1 MTNALEQ
8 SLPWPNANS
17 LEDETTAETTSG
29 TKEATKWVKVAV
41 NLNPAE
47 ATVIKSRLE
56 SEGIIA
62 IIQQEAVG
70 SVLGLSVGPLG
81 SAKVLVPEPQ
91 VDQALEILS
100 ETFDADE
107 ANELWENDEFDG
119 END

>member
-1 MTNALEQ
+1 MPNTLAQ
-8 SLPWPNANS
+8 SLPWPNANNS
-17 LEDETTAETTSG
+17 ADETTAETTSG
-29 TKEATKWVKVAV
+29 TKEATPWVKVAV

-62 IIQQEAVG
+62 IIQQEALG

-91 VDQALEILS
+91 ADQALDILS
-100 ETFDADE
+100 ETFEADE
-107 ANELWENDEFDG
+107 ANELWDNDEFEG
-119 END
+119 EDH